1 MKFCKFQDNGL
12 IFFSNIKWWTRD
24 PSCCVFA
31 GGWSVNHTLGLG
43 NSLRLPLGSYLE
55 SGNGIHSPPGRRQSS
70 SNDEIHGQTPL
81 MSRRVMGK
89 FKVLK
94 LEVGGDAQP
103 G

>member
-1 MKFCKFQDNGL
+1 MPAQGEPSEVICALMSSWLKRLAPSTCCMYGL
-12 IFFSNIKWWTRD
+12 CW
-24 PSCCVFA
+24 
-31 GGWSVNHTLGLG
+31 GLG
-43 NSLRLPLGSYLE
+43 FE

>member
-1 MKFCKFQDNGL
+1 MQMLAQGE
-12 IFFSNIKWWTRD
+12 
-24 PSCCVFA
+24 PSEVTSALMSSWLKRLAPSTCCMYA
-31 GGWSVNHTLGLG
+31 LYWGLG
-43 NSLRLPLGSYLE
+43 FE

-70 SNDEIHGQTPL
+70 SNDEIQSQTPV

-94 LEVGGDAQP
+94 LEVGGDAQS

>member
-1 MKFCKFQDNGL
+1 MPAQGEPSEVICALMSSWLKRLAPSTCCMYGL
-12 IFFSNIKWWTRD
+12 CW
-24 PSCCVFA
+24 
-31 GGWSVNHTLGLG
+31 GLG
-43 NSLRLPLGSYLE
+43 FE

-70 SNDEIHGQTPL
+70 STDEIHGQTPL